1 MQSRLESLYE
11 SVHNTWIG
19 FIISMTVQQ
28 FLIAPAALHLQ
39 GCYLSPTF
47 NVIATCIFTVI
58 SVARNYFIRRY
69 HVLKMKHG
77 LRNVYEVLVYIF
89 TRKKVSL

>member
-28 FLIAPAALHLQ
+28 FLIAPAAWHLE
-39 GCYLSPTF
+39 GCHLSPLF
-47 NVIATCIFTVI
+47 NFVATCIFTVI

-69 HVLKMKHG
+69 HVLKMKHE
-77 LRNVYEVLVYIF
+77 LRNVYEVLVYVF
-89 TRKKVSL
+89 TRKKVDL